1 MDLGIEGKVAIVTGG
16 SRGLG
21 RYSALAL
28 AREGAYVAIC
38 GRDEST
44 LVGTTEELNGITTA
58 MGVVIDMT
66 DEAGPTTLFDR
77 VKTQLGSVDILVNN
91 VGGSRGTD
99 ALSTTDDEW
108 RSAFDL
114 NIMGALRLMRLVVP
128 EMKERNWGR
137 IVNISSIYGREHG
150 GRATYMTAKAGLIA
164 LTKHMALDL
173 AKDGVLVNSIAP
185 GAIAFP
191 GGSWERFQNE
201 QPEEVVQE
209 FIARNLPMEKFGWPE
224 PIADTVA
231 FLSSERASLI
241 TGATVNVDGGQS
253 HSLI

>member
-58 MGVVIDMT
+58 MGVVIDIT

-185 GAIAFP
+185 GSIAFP

>member
-1 MDLGIEGKVAIVTGG
+1 MDLGIEGKVAVVTGG

-28 AREGAYVAIC
+28 AREGAHVAIC
-38 GRDEST
+38 ARDEST
-44 LVGTTEELNGITTA
+44 LLATSEELKAITTA
-58 MGVVIDMT
+58 TGVVADMT
-66 DEAGPTTLFDR
+66 AETGPETLYEAV
-77 VKTQLGSVDILVNN
+77 VKQLGSVDILVNN

-128 EMKERNWGR
+128 QMKERSWGR

-185 GAIAFP
+185 GSIAFP
-191 GGSWERFQNE
+191 GGNWERFQNE
-201 QPEEVVQE
+201 QPEEVVRE
-209 FIARNLPMEKFGWPE
+209 FVARNLPMGRFGWPE